1 MLDGQPFVD
10 VPKNLGR
17 MVIGVGRLCPQKQFT
32 HLIEA
37 FSELSGEF
45 PDWWLA
51 ILGEGD
57 DHDKLAMKISD
68 VGLAD
73 KIYLIGRVG
82 NIGEW
87 YKEAAM
93 FVMTSRYEGY
103 PNALIEAMASGTPDV
118 SYDCPSG
125 PAEVIQNNVNGL
137 LVAANNTDELNQ
149 KMRAIMRDSDFA
161 EKISKEAIQIRSV
174 LNTNSVVE
182 QWLSVAGLRFKSLE

>member
-1 MLDGQPFVD
+1 
-10 VPKNLGR
+10 
-17 MVIGVGRLCPQKQFT
+17 
-32 HLIEA
+32 
-37 FSELSGEF
+37 
-45 PDWWLA
+45 
-51 ILGEGD
+51 
-57 DHDKLAMKISD
+57 
-68 VGLAD
+68 
-73 KIYLIGRVG
+73 
-82 NIGEW
+82 
-87 YKEAAM
+87 M

-103 PNALIEAMASGTPDV
+103 PNALIEAMASGTPAV